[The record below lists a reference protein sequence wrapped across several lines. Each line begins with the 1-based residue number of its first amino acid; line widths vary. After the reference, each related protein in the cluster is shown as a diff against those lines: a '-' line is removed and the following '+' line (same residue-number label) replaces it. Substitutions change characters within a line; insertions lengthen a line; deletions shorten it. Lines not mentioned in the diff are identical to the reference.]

1 MSART
6 MVSAVVVTLVSLVSP
21 LLADEGVVLRYK
33 LAKDE
38 RLLYKTTDQSKQ
50 VQTIAGQKIEIA
62 TTQEAHLSR
71 LVDQID
77 ANGVVTLKAR
87 TERRKVKINEFEFD
101 SKSTER
107 DTTSATGAA
116 VTPILERLTGSEY
129 QIAVTPRGQVTEVKG
144 FVELVADLIKD
155 NPLGSQLS
163 GAGGGAAGATLA
175 EQDAFLVFSDKPVK
189 PGDQWENPFDVELPG
204 LGRVKGKLV
213 CVYEGNDEVAGRKT
227 ARIGTTADIS
237 VELNLEANGAK
248 VTGTISTTSSA
259 GTVQFDPQAGRIVSL
274 KRTASMS
281 GQLTVEAGGMTIPVD
296 TQQEETKTSELLDK
310 LPE

>member
-1 MSART
+1 MSAHKLA
-6 MVSAVVVTLVSLVSP
+6 SAFVVAVFSLISP
-21 LLADEGVVLRYK
+21 LLADEPVVFRYK

-38 RLLYKTTDQSKQ
+38 RLIYKTTDRSKQ

-71 LVDQID
+71 LVDQVD
-77 ANGVVTLKAR
+77 SNGVATLKAK

-129 QIAVTPRGQVTEVKG
+129 QVSVTPLGQVTDVKG

-163 GAGGGAAGATLA
+163 GAGGGAAGAKLS
-175 EQDAFLVFSDKPVK
+175 EQDTFIVFSDKPVK
-189 PGDQWENPFDVELPG
+189 PGDQWENAFDIELPG
-204 LGRVKGKLV
+204 LGRVKGKVV

-227 ARIGTTADIS
+227 ARIGTTTDVS

-248 VTGTISTTSSA
+248 ITGSISTTSSS
-259 GTVQFDPQAGRIVSL
+259 GTVQFDPQAGRIVSS
-274 KRTASMS
+274 KRSTSMS

-296 TQQEETKTSELLDK
+296 TQQEEAKTADLLDK